1 MAKAGRGPLRLLSVM
16 VLIVMVGASFALALV
31 MRSVVHD
38 QQRRLLHE
46 RTAEAGILVGSL
58 FNSLSTSLPV
68 LAATTQPRVGSTQE
82 FTAEAKQLTG
92 GFGTI
97 SAIHVNGDKV
107 SVVASTAAVPAAG
120 TTLTGDRAALATR
133 ALAAK
138 GMVSAVVNE
147 PSARLLSFAVAAGNG
162 LVLAE
167 DIPLKLFQLAQA
179 SGKGPFSELD
189 GAVYASDH
197 IDPSTLVLSTAR
209 HLPLSGTVER
219 QTITVGAD
227 KWLIAAS
234 SNTPLV
240 GSLTA
245 NAPWAVLV
253 AGLLAAVLVMLLVET
268 LSRRRAYALA
278 LVDRQT
284 VELREAL
291 AEQAR
296 LEQGQRQARE
306 SAEAA
311 NRSKSE
317 FLSRMS
323 HELRTPLNAVLG
335 FGQLL
340 ELDELQPSQQ
350 ESVEQIIKGGRH
362 LLELI
367 NEVLDISRI
376 ETGTLPLSPE
386 PVLVSDLMHDTL
398 ALMRPLAAHRNIHI
412 AIDDAST
419 ANNHVLAD
427 RQRLKQVLL
436 NLVANAIK
444 YNHEGGTVA
453 LSCETVDPD
462 QLRIHVSD
470 TGPGIRPEDLQQLF
484 VPFERLGAERSDIE
498 GAGVGLALSRRLTE
512 AMGGTLTA
520 SSTYGEGS
528 RFTIQLTVV
537 EGPLEQ
543 FERVT
548 GTAPEALGGAA
559 ASSGLR
565 HKILYIEDNMANVR
579 LVERVFQR
587 REDVDVI
594 AAMQGRLGVALAREH
609 RPTLILL
616 DLHMPDINGDEVL
629 HQLRKDPATAT
640 TPVVIVSA
648 DATAG
653 QIERLLAEGATGYLT
668 KPLDLQELLT
678 VFESA
683 VATTQAAPA

>member
-1 MAKAGRGPLRLLSVM
+1 MLSVL
-16 VLIVMVGASFALALV
+16 VLLVMVGMSVALALIV
-31 MRSVVHD
+31 RSVVHD
-38 QQRRLLHE
+38 QDRRLLHE
-46 RTAEAGILVGSL
+46 RTAEAGILIGSL
-58 FNSLSTSLPV
+58 FSNVSTTLPV
-68 LAATTQPRVGSTQE
+68 LGATTHPRPGSTRQ
-82 FTAEAKQLTG
+82 FTTAAQQLTG
-92 GFGTI
+92 GLGTI
-97 SAIHVNGDKV
+97 GALQVTGDRV
-107 SVVASTAAVPAAG
+107 LALAATGTGPTAG
-120 TTLTGDRAALATR
+120 TALTGDRAALAVR

-138 GMVSAVVNE
+138 GMVSAVLNE
-147 PSARLLSFAVAAGNG
+147 SGGRLLSFEVAAGNG
-162 LVLAE
+162 LVLYE
-167 DIPLKLFQLAQA
+167 DVPLSLFQLTQTNTN
-179 SGKGPFSELD
+179 GPFSELD
-189 GAVYASDH
+189 GAVYASAH
-197 IDPSTLVLSTAR
+197 VDPSTLVLSTTR
-209 HLPLSGTVER
+209 HLPLSGTIDR
-219 QTITVGAD
+219 QTIAVGTD
-227 KWLIAAS
+227 TWLIAAG
-234 SNTPLV
+234 SNQPLV

-245 NAPWAVLV
+245 KAPWAVLV
-253 AGLLAAVLVMLLVET
+253 AGLFAAVLVMLLVET
-268 LSRRRAYALA
+268 LGRRRAYALA
-278 LVDRQT
+278 LVDQQT
-284 VELREAL
+284 IELREAL
-291 AEQAR
+291 DEQAR

-340 ELDELQPSQQ
+340 ELDELNPSQK

-398 ALMRPLAAHRNIHI
+398 ALMRPLADHRNIHI
-412 AIDDAST
+412 VGDDDST
-419 ANNHVLAD
+419 ATFHVLAD
-427 RQRLKQVLL
+427 RQRLKQVML
-436 NLVANAIK
+436 NLIANAIK
-444 YNHEGGTVA
+444 YNHEGGTIAV
-453 LSCETVDPD
+453 SCETVEPD

-470 TGPGIRPEDLQQLF
+470 TGPGIRPEDLEHLF

-512 AMGGTLTA
+512 AMGGTLTV

-528 RFTIQLTVV
+528 RFTIQLAVV

-548 GTAPEALGGAA
+548 GTAPETLGGEAA
-559 ASSGLR
+559 GSDLR
-565 HKILYIEDNMANVR
+565 HKVLYIEDNMANVR

-587 REDVDVI
+587 RDDVHVI

-609 RPTLILL
+609 RPVLILL

-629 HQLRKDPATAT
+629 RQLREDPATAT

-678 VFESA
+678 VFNSA
-683 VATTQAAPA
+683 VDSTQAAPA

>member
-1 MAKAGRGPLRLLSVM
+1 VAKAGRGPLRLLSVM

-419 ANNHVLAD
+419 ANHVLAD